1 MVRSLLLTF
10 RQIINAY
17 LFLCFIRILLS
28 WVPTAAY
35 SSFGRMLSSIC
46 DPYLN
51 WFKRFAFTRI
61 GMVDFSPILS
71 LGILSITAEL
81 ISTLLATGTVSLWS
95 IFISVVQL
103 IWSFA
108 GFILNLLIIFLI
120 IRLIYDVFGSSNGSP
135 FWYNLD
141 RLLNPVIAKTT
152 GFLSRQ
158 SMRYRSR
165 LILTLVLILLLRIA
179 AGLFVGSLM
188 VGFYAVRI
196 L

>member
-1 MVRSLLLTF
+1 
-10 RQIINAY
+10 
-17 LFLCFIRILLS
+17 
-28 WVPTAAY
+28 
-35 SSFGRMLSSIC
+35 MLSSIC